1 MGISFSDPAFIST
14 EQTTSKTANTGIET
28 SMASES
34 KTNNLHLYIVLL
46 IIILKCNVNAQ
57 TIINRPALGDC
68 ELTFEDNFD
77 GNTINT
83 AVWHYRTDSK
93 HWSTQLPENVE
104 VKNGFLYLNV
114 KKQTVNNM
122 NYTGAGV
129 ISKQAFKFGY
139 YESRFKIPAGDGWH
153 TSFWMMGF
161 DGSGGTSTGNAYQE
175 IDVCENDSKN
185 FTKYATNVHN
195 WLGTHTSVG
204 GQNVTTPDLS
214 NEFHTWACDFSPTE
228 IRFYFEGD
236 LVRTVDVSKQALN
249 DNNIWLTTIGS
260 YLGSTTAIDDTQL
273 PSAAIFDYVRYYKQ
287 LNPVYPEYNPSDTS
301 TVAPNPANTQIIID
315 NTDTACSFDAPWT
328 QSSYNSGFYG
338 TNYAHDGTAT
348 ADPAKWA
355 KWTPTIPTT
364 GYYNIYM
371 RWPAAANRA
380 KAAPVEILHGEGT
393 TTVTVDQTINNASWR
408 YLGNFLLLAGTGN
421 NVKISASSEGYTM
434 ADAVMFEQINVNTEV
449 NQHESPSGNLRL
461 LHQASKNDIRAA
473 FTLSNPAQINLSV
486 YNTSG
491 IVVNRIL
498 EKESAPQY
506 YELPIVSSTMKQGL
520 YIVVLRHNGQIV
532 DSKRFVLN

>member
-1 MGISFSDPAFIST
+1 MILNHIRFVSLICIFIL
-14 EQTTSKTANTGIET
+14 QFIPLG
-28 SMASES
+28 
-34 KTNNLHLYIVLL
+34 
-46 IIILKCNVNAQ
+46 AQ
-57 TIINRPALGDC
+57 TILNRPSLGNC

-77 GNTINT
+77 GTSINT
-83 AVWHYRTDSK
+83 NVWHYRTDSK

-104 VKNGFLYLNV
+104 VKDGFLYLNV
-114 KKQTVNNM
+114 KKQTANNL

-139 YESRFKIPAGDGWH
+139 YESRFKIPAGAGWH

-195 WLGTHTSVG
+195 WLGTHTSVW
-204 GQNVTTPDLS
+204 GQDVTTPDLRT
-214 NEFHTWACDFSPTE
+214 EFHTWGCDFSPTE
-228 IRFYFEGD
+228 IRFYFEGN

-287 LNPVYPEYNPSDTS
+287 LNPVFPEVNPSDTS
-301 TVAPNPANTQIIID
+301 TVAPKETNPQIIID
-315 NTDTACSFDAPWT
+315 NTDAACTFDAPWT
-328 QSSYNSGFYG
+328 QSTYNAGFFG

-348 ADPAKWA
+348 ADADKWA
-355 KWTPTIPTT
+355 RWTPTIPTE
-364 GYYNIYM
+364 GHYNIYM

-393 TTVTVDQTINNASWR
+393 TTVKVDQTINNASWR
-408 YLGNFLLLAGTGN
+408 FLGNYLLMAGIGN
-421 NVKISASSEGYTM
+421 YVKISASTEGYTM
-434 ADAVMFEQINVNTEV
+434 ADAVLFERTNSTSTGLNNQTSEAVGFKISTHSNVINATFNLQQNAHVSLVIYNASGQI
-449 NQHESPSGNLRL
+449 
-461 LHQASKNDIRAA
+461 ASKAMNNN
-473 FTLSNPAQINLSV
+473 TLNAGLQNCKFI
-486 YNTSG
+486 T
-491 IVVNRIL
+491 
-498 EKESAPQY
+498 A
-506 YELPIVSSTMKQGL
+506 LPTQGL
-520 YIVVLRHNGQIV
+520 HLAVLFVNGKIIAKQ
-532 DSKRFVLN
+532 KLVL